1 MKRTF
6 LNIIVVFLV
15 SSAILYFSPST
26 YTVSSLD
33 FSSLS
38 FSFLLPHEP
47 IVIKSDEDFL
57 DCGFP
62 GTGTKEDPFIIEN
75 LNITTSVEAGISI
88 NSTSKHFIIRNCYI
102 DSRKFGV
109 FIQYVSTGT
118 TSVINNTFFYHSMHG
133 IFMYLTD
140 NALIA
145 NNTCAHN
152 NFLGIFLNTCNNSVI
167 KGNVLF
173 DNTEGGL
180 CLEDSLHP
188 LIEDNYIYDNTY
200 FGGIR
205 LLLTN
210 SAEIRNN
217 TLQFDRSNGIQLVL
231 SNNSIVADNF
241 FLYCLNGILLRWSEN
256 NEVFNNTCITGGY
269 GIIIVDSNTSTIISN
284 NFTNNYAGIYFLR
297 SLNFAVINN
306 SCYDNV
312 YGMSIF
318 NSNTSTFSY
327 NIIQNSTLYG
337 VTLDSLS
344 SSNLFHHNAFI
355 RNNPEGFSQASD
367 NGTDNNWYYKRKG
380 NYWSDWLK
388 GDYLIDGTVKS
399 VDRHPLSEY
408 LKYSTHKTS
417 LDSFWGVVFSLFLFT
432 VVTRV
437 IILKRARLLVKSFN
451 SET

>member
-1 MKRTF
+1 MNGQRLDNGMKRTF
-6 LNIIVVFLV
+6 LNILVVFLV

-47 IVIKSDEDFL
+47 IVIESDEDFL
-57 DCGFP
+57 DYGFP
-62 GTGTKEDPFIIEN
+62 GTGTTEDPFIIEN
-75 LNITTSVEAGISI
+75 LNITTSEEDGIRI

-102 DSRKFGV
+102 DSCENGIGIRF
-109 FIQYVSTGT
+109 VSPGT
-118 TSVINNTFFYHSMHG
+118 TSVINNTCFNNSWHG

-152 NFLGIFLNTCNNSVI
+152 DRLGIFLNTCNNSII

-173 DNTEGGL
+173 DNFRGGL
-180 CLEDSLHP
+180 VMQDSLHP
-188 LIEDNYIYDNTY
+188 IIENNYIYDNHFY
-200 FGGIR
+200 GGIR
-205 LLLTN
+205 LLHTN
-210 SAEIRNN
+210 NAEIRNN
-217 TLQFDRSNGIQLVL
+217 TFQFHYYNIQLVL
-231 SNNSIVADNF
+231 SNNSIFADNLF
-241 FLYCLNGILLRWSEN
+241 
-256 NEVFNNTCITGGY
+256 ITGVFS
-269 GIIIVDSNTSTIISN
+269 IIIVDSDTSTIFSN
-284 NFTNNYAGIYFLR
+284 NFTHNHAGIYFLR
-297 SLNFAVINN
+297 SLNCAVINN
-306 SCYDNV
+306 SFYDNV
-312 YGMSIF
+312 CGMRIS
-318 NSNTSTFSY
+318 NSNSSTFSY

-355 RNNPEGFSQASD
+355 GNNPEGFSQASD
-367 NGTDNNWYYKRKG
+367 NGTDNTWSYKRKG
-380 NYWSDWLK
+380 NYWSDWLE
-388 GDYLIDGTVKS
+388 GDYLIDGTAES
-399 VDRHPLSEY
+399 ADSHPLSEY

-417 LDSFWGVVFSLFLFT
+417 LDSFWGVIFSLFLFT

>member
-6 LNIIVVFLV
+6 LDIIVVFLV
-15 SSAILYFSPST
+15 SSTILYFSPSS

-38 FSFLLPHEP
+38 FSPLIPHEP
-47 IVIKSDEDFL
+47 IIINSNEGFL
-57 DCGFP
+57 DYGFP

-75 LNITTSVEAGISI
+75 LNITTSDDDGISI
-88 NSTSKHFIIRNCYI
+88 NSTSKHFIIRNCYL
-102 DSRKFGV
+102 DSHKIGIGIR
-109 FIQYVSTGT
+109 YVSPGT
-118 TSVINNTFFYHSMHG
+118 TSVVNNTCFYSRFHG
-133 IFMYLTD
+133 ICMVRTD

-152 NFLGIFLNTCNNSVI
+152 YWLGIFLNTCNNSVI

-173 DNTEGGL
+173 NNTKGGL
-180 CLEDSLHP
+180 DVEYSLHP

-200 FGGIR
+200 YGGIR
-205 LLLTN
+205 LLRTN
-210 SAEIRNN
+210 NAEIRNN
-217 TLQFDRSNGIQLVL
+217 TLQFDRSNGIQLAL

-241 FLYCLNGILLRWSEN
+241 FIYCLNGILLKWSEN
-256 NEVFNNTCITGGY
+256 NEIFNNTCITGGY
-269 GIIIVDSNTSTIISN
+269 GIIIVDSNTSTILSN
-284 NFTNNYAGIYFLR
+284 NLTHNYAGICFYR
-297 SLNFAVINN
+297 SLDFAVINN

-437 IILKRARLLVKSFN
+437 IILKRARLFVKSFN